1 MIKYEKDTII
11 IPSTTSAGELYAFE
25 RDLNEFLSGISGE
38 MEDLGWSFEAEFV
51 IDIFGI
57 ILKIRFVH
65 DETGEMGE
73 IRYSAD
79 IDSSAAV
86 YRLKRETS
94 DSEFIPEW
102 AVIEDRICDV
112 LKIFFD
118 EIE

>member
-1 MIKYEKDTII
+1 MIKYENDTII
-11 IPSTTSAGELYAFE
+11 IPSTTPAGELYSFE
-25 RDLNEFLSGISGE
+25 RDLNEFLSSISGE

-51 IDIFGI
+51 LDIFGI

-79 IDSSAAV
+79 IDPFAAA
-86 YRLKRETS
+86 YKLKRETS

-112 LKIFFD
+112 LRIFFD
-118 EIE
+118 KIE